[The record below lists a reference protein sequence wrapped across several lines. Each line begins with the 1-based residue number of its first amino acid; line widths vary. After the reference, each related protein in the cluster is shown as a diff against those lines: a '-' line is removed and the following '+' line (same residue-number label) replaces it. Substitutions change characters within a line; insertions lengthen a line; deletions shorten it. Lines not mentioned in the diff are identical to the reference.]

1 MSVGESSGFRL
12 IGTDARPSLGLT
24 RPQRHAVFRE
34 MVAGE
39 LRRGGMSRRRWQ
51 RLVQYGA
58 LLDLSAVEAGE
69 LIAQARESV
78 DRQEPATVR
87 LFPPG
92 RAAARNAAWPLWAKV
107 SVGCAL
113 LAVGDAA
120 WFHWVF

>member
-1 MSVGESSGFRL
+1 MSEGESSGFRL
-12 IGTDARPSLGLT
+12 IGTDTRPSLGLT

-69 LIAQARESV
+69 VIAQARESIE
-78 DRQEPATVR
+78 RAEPFALR
-87 LFPPG
+87 LTPPG
-92 RAAARNAAWPLWAKV
+92 DGAKATASWPLWVKV
-107 SVGCAL
+107 SLGCAM
-113 LAVGDAA
+113 LAIADATV
-120 WFHWVF
+120 FHWFF